1 MGGPAAVRNA
11 LTHHAGHTHSPRTVG
26 GPALWAGVNFPRV
39 SNLHLPISIW
49 YSCNWNASDQWSNWW
64 ASVGQAS
71 VLIKLV
77 LGKHGYNWA
86 SQVREASQVW
96 GGKSLRN
103 PHICARE
110 VSLECYPCNLFLD
123 ICSHSTHELYFLDT
137 WNWRP
142 KNSLKWSNQP
152 KIRQNYTVLEQKW

>member
-1 MGGPAAVRNA
+1 MVGQPIMGSSRNRSSFHPARSKERSSNRPEPW
-11 LTHHAGHTHSPRTVG
+11 LGRRSQDEQTDQLWHWHPPHTT
-26 GPALWAGVNFPRV
+26 
-39 SNLHLPISIW
+39 
-49 YSCNWNASDQWSNWW
+49 SDQWSNWW

-86 SQVREASQVW
+86 SQVGEASQVW

-142 KNSLKWSNQP
+142 KNSLKW
-152 KIRQNYTVLEQKW
+152 

>member
-1 MGGPAAVRNA
+1 MSR
-11 LTHHAGHTHSPRTVG
+11 LIYCDTDTHTT
-26 GPALWAGVNFPRV
+26 
-39 SNLHLPISIW
+39 
-49 YSCNWNASDQWSNWW
+49 SDQWSNWW

-77 LGKHGYNWA
+77 LGKHGYNW
-86 SQVREASQVW
+86 ASQVW

-152 KIRQNYTVLEQKW
+152 KIRQNYTLLEQKWVAFDIFINYSSKYLFYNFIYLIKKSTVVDRNIKSQNYVSVNI